1 MPDVVQLFK
10 KAWETALL
18 QTVLLFFPLVAF
30 ALWGC
35 GLHCGQFCRGGRLL
49 PYPDR
54 HPLVLTLTSFLEERK
69 PSLAAD
75 AQDQGAQQDAHEK
88 LHPAA
93 ESQKHTRTT
102 HFWFGLV
109 WGFRG
114 EARGPT
120 PVSYLL
126 PTST

>member
-1 MPDVVQLFK
+1 MSDVVQLFK
-10 KAWETALL
+10 KLGNCCLANRA
-18 QTVLLFFPLVAF
+18 AF
-30 ALWGC
+30 LPTC
-35 GLHCGQFCRGGRLL
+35 GLCPVGMWPPLWSILVGGQLL
-49 PYPDR
+49 PSPDR
-54 HPLVLTLTSFLEERK
+54 HPLVLTLTSFLEERE